1 LPASISFPY
10 GAFWAMTASDMIFP
24 SSAQFIRPRLWRRGH
39 HPIEGAMRL
48 AEEGGL
54 AAGISALSHLID
66 PARQVGG
73 AHAAQSARL

>member
-1 LPASISFPY
+1 
-10 GAFWAMTASDMIFP
+10 MIFP
-24 SSAQFIRPRLWRRGH
+24 WRKEVLQPRLWRRGH

-54 AAGISALSHLID
+54 AAGISALSRLID

-73 AHAAQSARL
+73 AHAAHLARL